1 MSRHTAPARP
11 RRASAIA
18 ILTASLLALLA
29 PLLLAQ
35 TVAQTAAQTAAQ
47 RPATG
52 EVLVV
57 KVKSPIHPVAA
68 ELIADAVREADRTH
82 AAALVIELDTAGGL
96 MTSTRDISTSIL
108 GSRTP
113 VVVFVAPSGAQAASA
128 GFFILMSA
136 DVAAMAPGTNAGAA
150 HPVGGQGE
158 DVPGVMGKKMEQDAA
173 ANIRS
178 LALRNGRDVKL
189 AEAAVIESRSY
200 SAQEALDGKLVDLLA
215 ADLPALVK
223 ALDGRAVKRGAAVVP
238 LRTAGAA
245 VKRFEI
251 SPLRSLLGVLA
262 DPNVTY
268 LLFGLGS
275 LGLLFE
281 LMHPGAVLPGV
292 VGAIFIVLSLYGL
305 SVLPVSYAAL
315 GLLLL
320 ALVFFILE
328 IKLVSYGML
337 TVAGVICLILGSLML
352 FKTPEPA
359 LRVSVNL
366 IVLLSAFTLLV
377 VGFLAWMAL
386 RAQRLPVRSG
396 LEGLLHEVGTARS
409 ALTPRGKVF
418 VHGELWDAVAEEPV
432 ALGEPVEVVAV
443 RNLTLAVRPHRQ
455 GTVAKSIA

>member
-1 MSRHTAPARP
+1 MSRQMSRHPAPPNP
-11 RRASAIA
+11 RRATAIA
-18 ILTASLLALLA
+18 ILTASLLALVA
-29 PLLLAQ
+29 PLLFAQ
-35 TVAQTAAQTAAQ
+35 AAPRAA
-47 RPATG
+47 AG

-57 KVKSPIHPVAA
+57 KVKSPIHPVSA
-68 ELIADAVREADRTH
+68 ELIADAVREADRTR

-96 MTSTRDISTSIL
+96 VTSTRDITTSIL
-108 GSRTP
+108 GARTP
-113 VVVFVAPSGAQAASA
+113 VVVYVAPSGAQAASA

-189 AEAAVIESRSY
+189 AEAAVLESRSF
-200 SAQEALDGKLVDLLA
+200 SAQEALDGKLVDLVA
-215 ADLPALVK
+215 ADLPALLK
-223 ALDGRAVKRGAAVVP
+223 ALDGRAVKRGEAAVT

-262 DPNVTY
+262 DPNITY

-315 GLLLL
+315 ALLLL

-337 TVAGVICLILGSLML
+337 TVAGVVCLVLGSLML

-366 IVLLSAFTLLV
+366 IALLSAFTLLV

-432 ALGEPVEVVAV
+432 ALGERVEVMAV

-455 GTVAKSIA
+455 GAVL